1 MMINSA
7 RPNIKLDKA
16 LQDIVYKLVPG
27 LFQREMAR
35 RREFYASRPE
45 LAADVTPEQRGEDT
59 ERIVF
64 SPEDVISFSL
74 EYADIVDDTVSSGS
88 SESGNEAPPS
98 DGPGGPTRRY
108 LRCPAV
114 VNISHLKKFLSL
126 KFDIDVA
133 HFFVDILYKRVPLP
147 DYYTLMDIAYIYN
160 WKRIEP
166 MRFFYQITD
175 FTAIRD
181 RFGFM
186 ELGNTAGGGRGRGPE
201 PLNEP
206 PPSDASSGSSS
217 PAPDDAL
224 SCSKSR
230 DGFTESDDKNKP
242 KDDDSISVD
251 LLNSKSPG
259 RHEKQFKTPPSADV
273 EKSQFLNSFELTAKT
288 TPEKSS
294 SPQKEESKTTNEKI
308 IKSEEIKPKISNA
321 SPETNS
327 TSKRKSLAVP
337 ESSIDSKK
345 LKSEESTSKIKQ
357 DSSKSSIPSDSP
369 VLETLLM
376 RSNSQS
382 TTATKHEQ
390 KPVPDSLPI
399 HKSISNELNAMN
411 SPQGSK
417 MNVVTVL
424 AGKSKSRKVFPIQM
438 NTQTKL
444 DINAIAKKC
453 KNSILRNLS
462 MKRKL
467 DSSEESSAQMQSEKS
482 QVPPKLTSE
491 AAKDRQMINT
501 KSEPKHL
508 PNQNAAEKT
517 PVSKSACMSK
527 PNMLPPTINIK
538 SDPVVKITQMKEPP
552 KVMSAQPKK
561 EGDPLRSL
569 FNSCNINIPS
579 SLSITLTDQKLDE
592 KSEMQTDE
600 PKKIETKKVVQTTT
614 SNPVSNNPAMQIST
628 EPIITPPDKN
638 YLEIIKLPD
647 VETPKPLESSA
658 SSSKP
663 TNPTGKPS
671 EPGVSPKGP
680 VPNLKPI
687 SEANFPKPQ
696 TFQQTFLQSLQQH
709 KEKPKFNKTR
719 LVLPK
724 FKSSGG
730 PSEEPSDP
738 SSIPK
743 TNNPV
748 PKPQTTLIPSIQK
761 MKFPISIKPDSALDL
776 STPHTIQSQLG
787 PQQAK
792 ALETMQSIAKLA
804 KKQCSHQRLSTTFSP
819 DAFKAKPSTSSALR
833 IPVTPNNGQLKI
845 NSSQSQSSPKHFPEY
860 FQPIKQPSVHSP
872 NDTNSNQS
880 SKPPQMTPPPYSQA
894 SERSQTR
901 SPSSSPKLVIA
912 CPSPKSQSP
921 EQKQYIPPKSLEN
934 NNQTNL
940 ISSSHISSTNTS
952 SSDTSGF
959 KDASKI
965 LKSTKPPSIN
975 RLSTIKGNNS
985 NNSSGKSSGPNSSLT
1000 GNDIRNMAPQFLA
1013 QQAYL
1018 RQQLELQTT
1027 YGLLPP
1033 GAAKRW
1039 LNSPYARAHFESL
1052 VKNLSDNNQL
1062 PFGNSHNSKEKP

>member
-166 MRFFYQITD
+166 MRFFYHITD

-186 ELGNTAGGGRGRGPE
+186 ELGNTAGGGRGRGPA

-206 PPSDASSGSSS
+206 PPSDESSGSSS
-217 PAPDDAL
+217 PAPDDPL
-224 SCSKSR
+224 SCLKSR
-230 DGFTESDDKNKP
+230 DGFVESGGKNKP
-242 KDDDSISVD
+242 KDGDSVCMN
-251 LLNSKSPG
+251 LLNSKSSG
-259 RHEKQFKTPPSADV
+259 CKEKEFKMPASDV
-273 EKSQFLNSFELTAKT
+273 EKSQFLNSFELTAKCST
-288 TPEKSS
+288 SPEKSS
-294 SPQKEESKTTNEKI
+294 SPKKEESKSPNEKI
-308 IKSEEIKPKISNA
+308 IKSEGTKPKVSHA
-321 SPETNS
+321 SPESNPI
-327 TSKRKSLAVP
+327 SKRKSGTGS
-337 ESSIDSKK
+337 ESSIETKK
-345 LKSEESTSKIKQ
+345 IKSEEHPLKIKQ
-357 DSSKSSIPSDSP
+357 DSSKSSVPSDSP
-369 VLETLLM
+369 VLETLLL
-376 RSNSQS
+376 RSNPQS
-382 TTATKHEQ
+382 SSIIKPEQ

-399 HKSISNELNAMN
+399 HKSMN
-411 SPQGSK
+411 STHGGKINVATVQPGNSK
-417 MNVVTVL
+417 
-424 AGKSKSRKVFPIQM
+424 ARKVFPLQI
-438 NTQTKL
+438 NSQTKL

-453 KNSILRNLS
+453 KNSILRNMSL
-462 MKRKL
+462 KRKL
-467 DSSEESSAQMQSEKS
+467 DPSEESSTQTQPEKS
-482 QVPPKLTSE
+482 LIPPKLSSE
-491 AAKDRQMINT
+491 AAKERQMINA
-501 KSEPKHL
+501 KSESKQL
-508 PNQNAAEKT
+508 PNQNVTEKT
-517 PVSKSACMSK
+517 APVPKSVCMSK
-527 PNMLPPTINIK
+527 PNMLPPTINAK
-538 SDPVVKITQMKEPP
+538 SDPVVKLSHMKDST
-552 KVMSAQPKK
+552 KISTAQPKK

-592 KSEMQTDE
+592 KPETQTDE
-600 PKKIETKKVVQTTT
+600 PKKIESKKVVQTTT
-614 SNPVSNNPAMQIST
+614 SNPVSNNPSMQIST

-647 VETPKPLESSA
+647 VETSKSQEPSA
-658 SSSKP
+658 SSSKS
-663 TNPTGKPS
+663 TNPTGKSS
-671 EPGVSPKGP
+671 EPGTSAKGP

-687 SEANFPKPQ
+687 SEANFSKPQ

-724 FKSSGG
+724 FKSSGAPSDE
-730 PSEEPSDP
+730 PSEPS
-738 SSIPK
+738 
-743 TNNPV
+743 PV
-748 PKPQTTLIPSIQK
+748 PKTSNPLPKPQAAPIPSIQK
-761 MKFPISIKPDSALDL
+761 VKFPISVKSDSTALDL

-804 KKQCSHQRLSTTFSP
+804 KKQCSHQRLSTSFSS

-833 IPVTPNNGQLKI
+833 IPVASNNGQMKI
-845 NSSQSQSSPKHFPEY
+845 NNLQSQNSPMHFPEY
-860 FQPIKQPSVHSP
+860 FQPIKQPSLHSP
-872 NDTNSNQS
+872 NDGNSNQP
-880 SKPPQMTPPPYSQA
+880 SKPPQMTPPPYSQV

-934 NNQTNL
+934 NNQTNQ

-952 SSDTSGF
+952 TSDTSVF

-965 LKSTKPPSIN
+965 LKSSKPPSIN
-975 RLSTIKGNNS
+975 RLSTSKGTNS
-985 NNSSGKSSGPNSSLT
+985 NNTKSSNPNSALAS
-1000 GNDIRNMAPQFLA
+1000 NMRNITPQYLA

-1018 RQQLELQTT
+1018 RQQLELQNT
-1027 YGLLPP
+1027 YGMLPP
-1033 GAAKRW
+1033 GAAKQW

-1062 PFGNSHNSKEKP
+1062 PFGNNLNSKEKQ